1 MTLNP
6 TAVAPNPRYRGAKPR
21 ERETQERELEIE
33 TDEARAEERRL
44 WRDKYDRYNHALT
57 NYLFYFIA
65 FRNFVKQTMQNKK
78 KDRLNSILS
87 ESVKDDEENQMIA
100 LRAMEA
106 EDDEE
111 IIDSNDGSIIFSSGV
126 KRDGG
131 GDEGGG
137 DEQFLQI
144 NRLQQ
149 HASSEKSFNRWAS
162 RIVIGDRSR
171 RILSTSRR
179 SSVKRASRVHGK
191 YFGIPNG
198 LEGDDGSTRRVYPD
212 GTPYAYDTD
221 QQTKQNTAKIN
232 PSLSTI
238 RGEVKFSI
246 SILRLLKFN
255 TLPKRVLEIDLSYE
269 SLSYV
274 KVAYTIV
281 KHKYTYLHNKN
292 QVDLEI
298 MNLSLNFSPVISISS
313 IRVTVEWYCKM
324 SWGES

>member
-33 TDEARAEERRL
+33 RT
-44 WRDKYDRYNHALT
+44 
-57 NYLFYFIA
+57 
-65 FRNFVKQTMQNKK
+65 KQGRKRGDYSGM
-78 KDRLNSILS
+78 NSILS

-111 IIDSNDGSIIFSSGV
+111 IIDGNEGSRIIFSSGI

-149 HASSEKSFNRWAS
+149 HASSEKRFNRDNC
-162 RIVIGDRSR
+162 G
-171 RILSTSRR
+171 
-179 SSVKRASRVHGK
+179 RAS
-191 YFGIPNG
+191 GI
-198 LEGDDGSTRRVYPD
+198 V
-212 GTPYAYDTD
+212 
-221 QQTKQNTAKIN
+221 
-232 PSLSTI
+232 
-238 RGEVKFSI
+238 
-246 SILRLLKFN
+246 
-255 TLPKRVLEIDLSYE
+255 RVLEIDLSYE

-274 KVAYTIV
+274 KVAYMYSKLLV
-281 KHKYTYLHNKN
+281 KLKFNKFFIYS
-292 QVDLEI
+292 LEI
-298 MNLSLNFSPVISISS
+298 RNLSLNFSPVISISL